1 MPSPAEHSAAA
12 PADRSERMLQIG
24 EVAERVA
31 LSLRTVRFYEEEGLV
46 IPAARSEG
54 GFRLYTEEQIERLLL
69 IKQMKPLGF
78 TVEQMRELLAAHDL
92 LGDDAAPA
100 AERAAARAAIADFA
114 ALAAARCDDLRA
126 KLANGERFAAQL
138 RALAGG

>member
-1 MPSPAEHSAAA
+1 
-12 PADRSERMLQIG
+12 MLQIG

-54 GFRLYTEEQIERLLL
+54 GFRLYTEEQVERLLL

-78 TVEQMRELLAAHDL
+78 TVEQMRELLAAHDAVNAA
-92 LGDDAAPA
+92 DAPKRDRDAAREQIAAFADLA
-100 AERAAARAAIADFA
+100 AE
-114 ALAAARCDDLRA
+114 RCDDLRT
-126 KLANGERFAAQL
+126 KLANGETFAAQL
-138 RALAGG
+138 RAIGAR

>member
-1 MPSPAEHSAAA
+1 
-12 PADRSERMLQIG
+12 MLQIG
-24 EVAERVA
+24 EVADRVR

-78 TVEQMRELLAAHDL
+78 TVEQMRELLAAHDVA
-92 LGDDAAPA
+92 DDPHA
-100 AERAAARAAIADFA
+100 AERARETARAQLAGFAD
-114 ALAAARCDDLRA
+114 LADERCDDLRT
-126 KLANGERFAAQL
+126 KLANGEAFSKQL
-138 RALAGG
+138 RGLAAAAFERTRR